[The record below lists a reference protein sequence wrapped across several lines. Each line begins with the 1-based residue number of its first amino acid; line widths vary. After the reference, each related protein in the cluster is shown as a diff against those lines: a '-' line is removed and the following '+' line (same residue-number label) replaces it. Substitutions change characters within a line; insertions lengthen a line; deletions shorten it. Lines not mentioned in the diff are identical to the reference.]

1 MSPHFE
7 KTEIINES
15 IENVKIVKGI
25 NPSEGGGKTIENNIK
40 PIVLFP
46 AIEIKSENVHQDM
59 EIVTNKEAFN
69 NFEMTDY
76 INKDNSFA
84 YVAKSQ
90 NFGNV
95 INEINKNQQIP
106 MESSKIEE
114 KFQQIEEKTPQVLQN
129 EAKNNDFSNNPFL
142 NISAAQLGKPMFVF
156 GSGNNPPIIN
166 SLDNTNPF
174 CQNFK

>member
-1 MSPHFE
+1 M
-7 KTEIINES
+7 
-15 IENVKIVKGI
+15 
-25 NPSEGGGKTIENNIK
+25 
-40 PIVLFP
+40 
-46 AIEIKSENVHQDM
+46 M
-59 EIVTNKEAFN
+59 
-69 NFEMTDY
+69 DY